1 MTYKGYTATVSFDP
15 DAEVLH
21 GAVIGLRDVIT
32 FQATSVEALREEF
45 RASVD
50 DYLAWCEELGRQ
62 PDRAYSGRVL
72 VRMDSDL
79 HRDLAAAAQREG
91 TSINALI
98 VAAIEEKLERP
109 AGARRHTS
117 DVA

>member
-1 MTYKGYTATVSFDP
+1 
-15 DAEVLH
+15 
-21 GAVIGLRDVIT
+21 
-32 FQATSVEALREEF
+32 
-45 RASVD
+45 
-50 DYLAWCEELGRQ
+50 
-62 PDRAYSGRVL
+62 
-72 VRMDSDL
+72 MDSDL